1 MEQPYCAFFVQ
12 RTFRCYNVAILI
24 NTRVDIGG
32 VMVASIN
39 NNSSSSLIPKIDPRQ
54 VQNEKLIEERRLA
67 EDRTIE
73 RQEQARQAEITA
85 QENRA
90 DAEARTGS
98 IIDVIA

>member
-1 MEQPYCAFFVQ
+1 
-12 RTFRCYNVAILI
+12 
-24 NTRVDIGG
+24 
-32 VMVASIN
+32 MVASIN